1 MKKIV
6 IILFFVFISI
16 FIIFTSTYNKNSN
29 VIIVNSTYEYESD
42 IMNVLVQEAL
52 EKSDQKNFKLINE
65 RLVLLPYDTKFHIID
80 GILNFRLKFLVYK
93 RYLAAYELVNENN
106 ESIYVFF
113 LIPENAVKKNL
124 HAHQL
129 TYVFEDAEK
138 DGFYVLLV
146 SNSVVIKE
154 LKSTEKP
161 QKYDFIIKFKE
172 EKEIKDNKIL
182 ILLNY
187 FREKFKK
194 TT

>member
-172 EKEIKDNKIL
+172 EKEIKDKKIL

-187 FREKFKK
+187 FREKI
-194 TT
+194 